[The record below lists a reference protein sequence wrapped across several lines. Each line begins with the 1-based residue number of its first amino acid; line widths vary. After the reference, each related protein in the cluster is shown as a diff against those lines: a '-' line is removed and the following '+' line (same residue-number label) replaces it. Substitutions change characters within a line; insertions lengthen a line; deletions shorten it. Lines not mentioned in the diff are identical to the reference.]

1 MNKRSNDEIQLT
13 DKRPGFDPPGVI
25 TKVSPPATTDVSIF
39 QCGNPTL
46 KWGDLSDEQYR
57 VYVWPNGW
65 KVTLYNP
72 MKLNVSASGGH
83 RVFTADGFSHY
94 IPSGWNHLYWLVKPG
109 EDHFAF

>member
-1 MNKRSNDEIQLT
+1 MNKKASDEIQLT
-13 DKRPGFDPPGVI
+13 DKRPGGIVPGMDS
-25 TKVSPPATTDVSIF
+25 SPSMDVPVF
-39 QCGNPTL
+39 RCGNSTL

-57 VYVWPNGW
+57 VYVWPSGW
-65 KVTLYNP
+65 KVTLYLP

-109 EDHFAF
+109 QDHFAF